1 MKGILI
7 TSDNC
12 EPCAEM
18 KKQFSDLLASGEIEE
33 KNLEKDGDAVAVLM
47 EKYQAG
53 LPSLL
58 IVSDSGELILSI

>member
-12 EPCAEM
+12 EPCDKM
-18 KKQFSDLLASGEIEE
+18 KEEFAGMLASGEIEE
-33 KNLEKDGDAVAVLM
+33 KNLEKEGDEVAVLM
-47 EKYQAG
+47 TKYNAN

-58 IVSDSGELILSI
+58 IVSESGELILSI

>member
-12 EPCAEM
+12 EPCEKM
-18 KKQFSDLLASGEIEE
+18 KEEFAGMLESGEIVE
-33 KNLEKDGDAVAVLM
+33 KNLEKNGDEVAALM
-47 EKYQAG
+47 AKYGAN

-58 IVSDSGELILSI
+58 IVAENEDLILSI

>member
-12 EPCAEM
+12 IPCDKM
-18 KKQFSDLLASGEIEE
+18 KEEFADMLASGEIEE
-33 KNLEKDGDAVAVLM
+33 KNLEKDGDEVAVLM
-47 EKYQAG
+47 EKYKAN

-58 IVSDSGELILSI
+58 IVAESGDLILSI